1 MAYLMYAIFLML
13 LTNILYK
20 GDAMSIAKRI
30 KVIEINTA
38 LCVIDRETGGKE
50 ALKEQGIELLSLLT
64 ATDLV

>member
-1 MAYLMYAIFLML
+1 
-13 LTNILYK
+13 
-20 GDAMSIAKRI
+20 MSIAKRI